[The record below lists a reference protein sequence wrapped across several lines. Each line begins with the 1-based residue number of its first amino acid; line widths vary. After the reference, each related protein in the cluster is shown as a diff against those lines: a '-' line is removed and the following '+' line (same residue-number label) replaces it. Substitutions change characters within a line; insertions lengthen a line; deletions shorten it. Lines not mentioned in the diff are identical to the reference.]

1 MARSTPLPADGFFH
15 MISDASMKTVE
26 PKPRVINL
34 IQGED
39 WRAPIMVFLHHYYE
53 PDGATK
59 HTKMQQRATAYQIVD
74 IDLYRTSISGP
85 LLHYVSK
92 AKGQNLLS
100 KMHARVCGG
109 HIGAKALATKVL
121 QQGFYWPA
129 IINDVAKLVSTCEA
143 C

>member
-1 MARSTPLPADGFFH
+1 

-26 PKPRVINL
+26 PEPRVINL

-39 WRAPIMVFLHHYYE
+39 WHAPIMVFLHHYYE
-53 PDGATK
+53 PDSATK
-59 HTKMQQRATAYQIVD
+59 HTKMQQRAKAYQIVD

-92 AKGQNLLS
+92 AKGQNQLS
-100 KMHARVCGG
+100 KIHARVCGG
-109 HIGAKALATKVL
+109 HIGARALATKVL
-121 QQGFYWPA
+121 QQGFYWLA
-129 IINDVAKLVSTCEA
+129 IINNVAKLVSTCEA